1 MGGEAAIGLL
11 ALLTYS
17 NLNGTNNKAVKYH
30 TQYINATDINDI
42 RAYKEQSEDNLSTA
56 EDLEKRLEL
65 LTTAF
70 MAVHIYNIVDAYLNG
85 PSGEETT
92 AVKKQR
98 IDLVYNPVLNQPQL
112 RFSIALD

>member
-1 MGGEAAIGLL
+1 
-11 ALLTYS
+11 
-17 NLNGTNNKAVKYH
+17 
-30 TQYINATDINDI
+30 
-42 RAYKEQSEDNLSTA
+42 
-56 EDLEKRLEL
+56 
-65 LTTAF
+65 

-85 PSGEETT
+85 PSGEETA